1 MDPGCDTSYVR
12 MVAVPSAIELERRSG
27 TAEEN
32 AVFSNQ
38 TRTQEEI
45 GNGSIAVDID
55 GDGLQRRNDQL
66 APIDS
71 GFDNGVENRV
81 QNTSEGRSGSKLSF
95 CSASVAIK
103 LTLFVGI
110 LVTVA
115 SGVMAIVFWCAFYQT
130 LCPTAPWSFRR
141 AQVFAPVRNIG
152 CSFAVSPLLVW
163 RVLEAG
169 VEVIAY
175 HDMPWCSFL

>member
-32 AVFSNQ
+32 AVFSNE
-38 TRTQEEI
+38 TRTQEGL
-45 GNGSIAVDID
+45 GNGGIAVDID
-55 GDGLQRRNDQL
+55 GDGPQRSNDQL
-66 APIDS
+66 APIES

-81 QNTSEGRSGSKLSF
+81 QNTSEGRCHSGSKLSF

-130 LCPTAPWSFRR
+130 LYSTAPWSFRR
-141 AQVFAPVRNIG
+141 AQVSAPARNIG
-152 CSFAVSPLLVW
+152 CTFAVSPLLVW

-169 VEVIAY
+169 VEV
-175 HDMPWCSFL
+175 HSLP